1 MQLNERDKLVTRLN
15 FSTLDEKTNYWTS
28 HQDCC
33 IYKHS
38 IRQEELEFN
47 WFHFTIQNIW
57 MCRIYD
63 FDQAKRG
70 EGFIRDIL
78 YFKDKQEL
86 TKIYKE
92 WSARTQ
98 YIAEEFK
105 IPGLSTSITE
115 FGQLNAEIAKTVTA
129 LLNVSKEGVKVS
141 TSFKSVGDVKG
152 LQNFEKTAK
161 ASITGVNS
169 AYKRLNEQQQAQL
182 KILKDQQRASLSLA
196 AAERDEAVQVEKL
209 KLKRQELTK
218 ESKRQAKEELGLV
231 SAYDKVVAKMNK
243 AGKAVQ
249 NLNAKRLSGQK
260 LTDKE
265 QRELKQSTIEFTK
278 YQDADIKT
286 DPSIGRFQR
295 KDSNYPKDIDTAH
308 AA

>member
-28 HQDCC
+28 HQDGC

-92 WSARTQ
+92 WSART
-98 YIAEEFK
+98 
-105 IPGLSTSITE
+105 
-115 FGQLNAEIAKTVTA
+115 
-129 LLNVSKEGVKVS
+129 
-141 TSFKSVGDVKG
+141 
-152 LQNFEKTAK
+152 
-161 ASITGVNS
+161 
-169 AYKRLNEQQQAQL
+169 
-182 KILKDQQRASLSLA
+182 
-196 AAERDEAVQVEKL
+196 
-209 KLKRQELTK
+209 
-218 ESKRQAKEELGLV
+218 
-231 SAYDKVVAKMNK
+231 
-243 AGKAVQ
+243 
-249 NLNAKRLSGQK
+249 
-260 LTDKE
+260 
-265 QRELKQSTIEFTK
+265 
-278 YQDADIKT
+278 
-286 DPSIGRFQR
+286 
-295 KDSNYPKDIDTAH
+295 
-308 AA
+308 